1 MRGEMPATFASRLI
15 CTLGWCRGQDKGK
28 MIKSACHDN
37 QAEHYDLQVKNSQND
52 TSDYIR
58 ENYATIHQT
67 ALHMLELNPRD
78 RLLDIGIGTALLEE
92 KITTKLSFYGIDIS
106 ERMLAKAQEKGLSI
120 ELKKGSFLSIP
131 YPEKYFTKIV
141 TCFAFHHLDDTEKS
155 VAIDEMFRVLT
166 SNGILVIAD
175 FMYKN
180 KTEKANL
187 TKRFT
192 TEGRKDMLEEMEEEN
207 FTDIEWLTG
216 IIKRY
221 GRKIYTQQGST
232 ISWIVKAA

>member
-1 MRGEMPATFASRLI
+1 
-15 CTLGWCRGQDKGK
+15 
-28 MIKSACHDN
+28 
-37 QAEHYDLQVKNSQND
+37 
-52 TSDYIR
+52 
-58 ENYATIHQT
+58 
-67 ALHMLELNPRD
+67 MLELNPRD

-207 FTDIEWLTG
+207 FTDISL
-216 IIKRY
+216 
-221 GRKIYTQQGST
+221 SAMD
-232 ISWIVKAA
+232 VKYIRNRVRQSVGL

>member
-1 MRGEMPATFASRLI
+1 
-15 CTLGWCRGQDKGK
+15 

-106 ERMLAKAQEKGLSI
+106 ERMLAKAQERPVINSRR
-120 ELKKGSFLSIP
+120 FLSEHS

-141 TCFAFHHLDDTEKS
+141 TFLP
-155 VAIDEMFRVLT
+155 
-166 SNGILVIAD
+166 
-175 FMYKN
+175 
-180 KTEKANL
+180 
-187 TKRFT
+187 
-192 TEGRKDMLEEMEEEN
+192 
-207 FTDIEWLTG
+207 
-216 IIKRY
+216 
-221 GRKIYTQQGST
+221 ST
-232 ISWIVKAA
+232 IG